1 MRILSFDEL
10 PATAESSRALLQLAA
25 FGSFYTRSDVDA
37 WRGKTHRL
45 AEYGGVFAVEGER
58 VLGEVYVLR
67 IPYAFAGGT
76 EPIAGLA
83 TVTTLPDRRRRGIA
97 AALLQDVHRREREAG
112 LRYVTLWT
120 NPSWGAH
127 ALYEK
132 LGYRDVYSS
141 RWAVRI
147 GGSRTARRR
156 STHRIRTGRASDLGP
171 IERLH
176 DRALQG
182 RLGFAERPAGALV
195 SKYDTGRLDPA
206 RQLLVCSTGGRIVGY
221 AQYDRSPQRIVCG
234 ELVARDRAIRR
245 GLVDELL
252 RTSGDLPCAFQHSV
266 VPDAPEIFGAGK
278 YARATRSWWGFMAA
292 SLEREWTTS
301 EAIATFATDHPRF
314 VCFAGDRF

>member
-1 MRILSFDEL
+1 MRIRTFDEL
-10 PATAESSRALLQLAA
+10 PASVESPRALLQLAA
-25 FGSFYTRSDVDA
+25 FGSFYTRSDVDD
-37 WRGKTHRL
+37 WRQTTHRL
-45 AEYGGVFAVEGER
+45 AEYGGVFAVEEGR

-67 IPYAFAGGT
+67 IPYAFPAGT

-83 TVTTLPDRRRRGIA
+83 TITTLPDRRRRGIA
-97 AALLQDVHRREREAG
+97 AALVRDVHRREHEAG

-147 GGSRTARRR
+147 GGGRAPRRR
-156 STHRIRTGRASDLGP
+156 SVSRIRPGRASDLKP
-171 IERLH
+171 IERFH

-182 RLGFAERPAGALV
+182 RLGFAERPTGVLV
-195 SKYDTGRLDPA
+195 SKYGTGRLDPA
-206 RQLLVCSTGGRIVGY
+206 RQLLVSHAGGRIVGY
-221 AQYDRSPQRIVCG
+221 AQYDRNPQRVVCG

-245 GLVDELL
+245 ALVDELL
-252 RTSGDLPCAFQHSV
+252 RTSGDVPCAFQHSV
-266 VPDAPEIFGAGK
+266 VPDAPEIFGAK
-278 YARATRSWWGFMAA
+278 SYARAPRSWWGLMAT
-292 SLEREWTTS
+292 SLAREWTAS
-301 EAIATFATDHPRF
+301 EAVATFATEHPRF